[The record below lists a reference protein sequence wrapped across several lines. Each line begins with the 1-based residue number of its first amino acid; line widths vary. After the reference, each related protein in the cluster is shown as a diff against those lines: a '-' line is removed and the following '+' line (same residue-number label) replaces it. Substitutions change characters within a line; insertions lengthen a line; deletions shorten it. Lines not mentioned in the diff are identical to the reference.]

1 MNWDGFYT
9 VWFFYGDS
17 LFTFLNIPMR
27 KDVGCREVIHH
38 LESSHATEVIPHFI
52 IAACTGVTT
61 PFGVMLHYGRE
72 KSLHYT

>member
-27 KDVGCREVIHH
+27 KDVGFREVIHH
-38 LESSHATEVIPHFI
+38 LESSHAIEVIPHFNTS
-52 IAACTGVTT
+52 ACTGEIT
-61 PFGVMLHYGRE
+61 PFGDKLLY
-72 KSLHYT
+72 